1 MSHRII
7 PRQELVDLALP
18 MTIDDSGERVGQ
30 VGLRIDGIGLVHLDE
45 RGDGCPVLRSR
56 VMPGEESVLGES
68 GLGGYAQQRWLDF
81 ALVSQTL
88 PLVR

>member
-1 MSHRII
+1 
-7 PRQELVDLALP
+7 
-18 MTIDDSGERVGQ
+18 
-30 VGLRIDGIGLVHLDE
+30 
-45 RGDGCPVLRSR
+45 
-56 VMPGEESVLGES
+56 MPGEESVLGES